1 MGTMAKTQTTKKTT
15 VKPKTV
21 TKAAPKTAA
30 KAAPKTVTKAAP
42 KAKATAKVAK
52 PVKRSAPA
60 PSDIVRPTRNKTGY
74 MMYVKEQRKAT
85 QEANPDM
92 GFVEITKD
100 IADRWNKLS
109 EAELKPYNTMAAK
122 DKARYEK

>member
-15 VKPKTV
+15 VK
-21 TKAAPKTAA
+21 
-30 KAAPKTVTKAAP
+30 PKTVTKAAP